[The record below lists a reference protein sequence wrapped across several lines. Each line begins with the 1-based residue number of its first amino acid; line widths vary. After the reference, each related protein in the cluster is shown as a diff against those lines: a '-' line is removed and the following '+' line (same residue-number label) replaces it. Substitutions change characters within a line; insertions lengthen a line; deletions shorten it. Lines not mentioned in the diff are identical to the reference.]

1 MQAADFY
8 ETTTHADFDRK
19 IYFTRK
25 CGIKYVCTLS
35 VYLKKN
41 YEVNRFYSRPR
52 KLNIQ

>member
-35 VYLKKN
+35 VYLKK
-41 YEVNRFYSRPR
+41 
-52 KLNIQ
+52 KL